1 MKYILDRTN
10 GRLDNVQE
18 EINEFEDTVTETTQ
32 SKIQGEKPGKKL
44 TASVNCG

>member
-1 MKYILDRTN
+1 MWEMKYILDRTN

-32 SKIQGEKPGKKL
+32 SKI
-44 TASVNCG
+44 